1 MWESVLESFVF
12 GDLLGLNI
20 ILWGG
25 SILFLNVIVL
35 FGWIVIFLGLYCS
48 LLVFIVIL

>member
-1 MWESVLESFVF
+1 MWESVLDRFVF
-12 GDLLGLNI
+12 GDLVGLKI
-20 ILWGG
+20 ILWGW

-35 FGWIVIFLGLYCS
+35 FGWIVIFFGVNCS